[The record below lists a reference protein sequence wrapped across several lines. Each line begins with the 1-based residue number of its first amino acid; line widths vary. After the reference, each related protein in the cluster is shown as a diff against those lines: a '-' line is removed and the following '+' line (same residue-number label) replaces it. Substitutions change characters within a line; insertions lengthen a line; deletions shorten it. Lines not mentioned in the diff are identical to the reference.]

1 MADLTTLPDTKT
13 AALFPGVPLIESPIF
28 DSEDLAGFSDQEKTL
43 ARQLNTDGFGVIDF
57 PDPDID
63 ARIDRI
69 KSNLGPGFGI
79 PLDDPGADKT
89 KGERRVQ
96 DAWTTDEDVHAIA
109 SNPAILDL
117 L

>member
-63 ARIDRI
+63 VEFCPRCLFLRCCGCFQACVC
-69 KSNLGPGFGI
+69 F
-79 PLDDPGADKT
+79 
-89 KGERRVQ
+89 Q
-96 DAWTTDEDVHAIA
+96 
-109 SNPAILDL
+109 
-117 L
+117 

>member
-1 MADLTTLPDTKT
+1 MWQVGSDTKRQLRVADPTPLPNTKT

-79 PLDDPGADKT
+79 PLDDPVADKT
-89 KGERRVQ
+89 KGETGSGCV
-96 DAWTTDEDVHAIA
+96 D
-109 SNPAILDL
+109 N
-117 L
+117 